1 MALEVK
7 IDEQGEVRIVAV
19 AGRLDADGAVDL
31 ELALQE
37 LEAAGARHYVVD
49 GGGLIYAS
57 NAGLRVLIGLADRM
71 RGKGSVRLAAIPL
84 ALREAFAQTDVAQR
98 MKAYPDRRAALAE
111 HPAARGEADPL
122 LSAASKLMG
131 AAPAKSEGGAASS
144 ELSQAAARLLG
155 AGDVKPARKR
165 TPAPASRG
173 GGSDPK
179 KR

>member
-49 GGGLIYAS
+49 CGGLIYAS
-57 NAGLRVLIGLADRM
+57 NAGLRVLIGLADRQ

-84 ALREAFAQTDVAQR
+84 ALREAFAQTDIAQR
-98 MKAYPDRRAALAE
+98 FKAYPDRSKALAD
-111 HPAARGEADPL
+111 HPAARGGADPL
-122 LSAASKLMG
+122 LDAASKLMG
-131 AAPAKSEGGAASS
+131 AAPSKPGGAASS

-155 AGDVKPARKR
+155 SGDAKPPRKR
-165 TPAPASRG
+165 TPAPPSRG
-173 GGSDPK
+173 GSDSK

>member
-7 IDEQGEVRIVAV
+7 TDEQGEVRVVAL

-49 GGGLIYAS
+49 CGGLIYVS
-57 NAGLRVLIGLADRM
+57 NVGLRVLVGLADRT

-84 ALREAFAQTDVAQR
+84 AIREVFAQAEVTQR
-98 MKAYPDRRAALAE
+98 FATYADRRAALAD
-111 HPAARGEADPL
+111 HPAMRAGDDPL
-122 LSAASKLMG
+122 LRAASKLMG
-131 AAPAKSEGGAASS
+131 AAPSKPDGTASN
-144 ELSQAAARLLG
+144 ELSQAAARLLQ
-155 AGDVKPARKR
+155 AGDAKPSRKR
-165 TPAPASRG
+165 TPVPPSRG
-173 GGSDPK
+173 GSDAK

>member
-7 IDEQGEVRIVAV
+7 TDEQGEIRIVAL

-49 GGGLIYAS
+49 CGGLIYVS
-57 NAGLRVLIGLADRM
+57 SVGLRVLVGLADRT

-84 ALREAFAQTDVAQR
+84 AIREVFAQADVAQR
-98 MKAYPDRRAALAE
+98 FPAYADRRAALAD
-111 HPAARGEADPL
+111 HPALRTGDDPL
-122 LSAASKLMG
+122 LRAASKLIG
-131 AAPAKSEGGAASS
+131 AAPSKSDGSASS
-144 ELSQAAARLLG
+144 ELSQAAARLLQ
-155 AGDVKPARKR
+155 AGEAKPPRKR
-165 TPAPASRG
+165 TPVPPSRDG
-173 GGSDPK
+173 ADSK

>member
-1 MALEVK
+1 
-7 IDEQGEVRIVAV
+7 
-19 AGRLDADGAVDL
+19 
-31 ELALQE
+31 
-37 LEAAGARHYVVD
+37 
-49 GGGLIYAS
+49 
-57 NAGLRVLIGLADRM
+57 
-71 RGKGSVRLAAIPL
+71 
-84 ALREAFAQTDVAQR
+84 
-98 MKAYPDRRAALAE
+98 
-111 HPAARGEADPL
+111 
-122 LSAASKLMG
+122 MG